1 MGTARELSHETWD
14 EYLDAVSRELL
25 DSEVSIELDDGH
37 RADEALAFRAL
48 TYDPLGDVIELS
60 AARGDGAS
68 PDLVRHVVPH
78 PQRVAVDSDT
88 MLAPMT
94 IALDGADGHRTLV
107 RFARERESA
116 DFL

>member
-1 MGTARELSHETWD
+1 METARELSHEIWD

-25 DSEVSIELDDGH
+25 DSQVSIELGDGH
-37 RADEALAFRAL
+37 RADGALAFRAL

-60 AARGDGAS
+60 VARGGGTS

-78 PQRVAVDSDT
+78 PLRIAVDSHT

-94 IALDGADGHRTLV
+94 IALDGADGRRTLV
-107 RFARERESA
+107 RFVREPESA
-116 DFL
+116 DFY